1 MASLLRTRLGCVG
14 VVRATVFRAAQWQ
27 ASGRPPV
34 RGLSGSATV
43 VRHLPLAG
51 GRLGAVGLAIGA
63 AVGAGGAVAV
73 VLCDAPAVDE
83 WTEHVDPSSGKTYYY
98 NAKTQA
104 TVWEKPA
111 PLLQAQV
118 AVASTPQPVAAA
130 PQPVAAAPQQAAAQ
144 PSGQPD
150 GLKHLTFG
158 KRMMHLVVC
167 SMLAGCSSLCCC
179 IPTCLLFFSGYQF
192 WSGLCWGHY
201 VFNAVV
207 VQESDD
213 LYRDPQGVKPVGWFW
228 FWLKETCGAMWFGEW
243 IYFLAKGKGQTLS
256 EMVLGLHFVDAG
268 CVEGTMQQ
276 YGYAH

>member
-34 RGLSGSATV
+34 RGLSGSATL
-43 VRHLPLAG
+43 VRHLPLTA

-63 AVGAGGAVAV
+63 AVGAGGVVAV
-73 VLCDAPAVDE
+73 VLCDAPAVSE
-83 WTEHVDPSSGKTYYY
+83 WTAHVDPSSGKTYYY

-104 TVWEKPA
+104 TAWENPA
-111 PLLQAQV
+111 PLLAAQV

-130 PQPVAAAPQQAAAQ
+130 PQQAASQ
-144 PSGQPD
+144 PSGQPG
-150 GLKHLTFG
+150 GLKHLGFG
-158 KRMMHLVVC
+158 KRMMHLVVAY
-167 SMLAGCSSLCCC
+167 MLAGCSSICCG
-179 IPTCLLFFSGYQF
+179 IPTCMLFFSGYQI

-213 LYRDPQGVKPVGWFW
+213 LYRDPQGVKPVGGFW
-228 FWLKETCGAMWFGEW
+228 FMLQQACGGMWFGEW
-243 IYFLAKGKGQTLS
+243 IYFLAKGKGQTVS
-256 EMVLGLHFVDAG
+256 EKLLGLHVVDAG
-268 CVEGTMQQ
+268 CVEGTLRQ
-276 YGYAH
+276 YGYATD

>member
-144 PSGQPD
+144 VAAATRAERD
-150 GLKHLTFG
+150 DAAMRAATFG
-158 KRMMHLVVC
+158 AALDQG
-167 SMLAGCSSLCCC
+167 LAELSSLY
-179 IPTCLLFFSGYQF
+179 S
-192 WSGLCWGHY
+192 
-201 VFNAVV
+201 A
-207 VQESDD
+207 
-213 LYRDPQGVKPVGWFW
+213 
-228 FWLKETCGAMWFGEW
+228 
-243 IYFLAKGKGQTLS
+243 
-256 EMVLGLHFVDAG
+256 
-268 CVEGTMQQ
+268 Q
-276 YGYAH
+276 YKSNLRRYTR